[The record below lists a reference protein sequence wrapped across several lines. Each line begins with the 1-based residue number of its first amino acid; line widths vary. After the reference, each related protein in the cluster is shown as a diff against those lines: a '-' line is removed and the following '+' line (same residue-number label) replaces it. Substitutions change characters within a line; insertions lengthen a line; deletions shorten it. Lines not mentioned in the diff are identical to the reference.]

1 MSQNRFILHVDMD
14 AFFAAVEQRD
24 NPDLQGKPVLIGHD
38 GPRGVVATA
47 SYEAR
52 KFGCHSA
59 QPMSIAR
66 RNCPQAI
73 IVRPHGLRY
82 REASDEVFAIF
93 DEFTPVIEPLSID
106 EAFLDV
112 TGSLRLLGS
121 AIEIATKIKHRI
133 REKTRLTASVGVAPN
148 KFLAKI
154 ASDLE
159 KPDGLTV
166 IEPDQVDDFLARL
179 PIGKIPG
186 VGPVA
191 QKRFHGLGIRVIRDV
206 RQLDRDELDREFG
219 SSAQR
224 YWDLAR
230 GIDERPVVSDGEAKS
245 ISHEQTFGI
254 DVDQADEIR
263 RVMLDQTEQVARRLR
278 RHGLSARTVTLKI
291 RYGDFETI
299 TRSTTLDSPT
309 NSTDTLWQAVKQLF
323 RTWIEREGF
332 RPVRLIGVTATHFND
347 TTQME
352 LYTSPDDNQRKAV
365 EVATDQIVAKFG
377 KSAIRRAGGMTGK
390 VEN

>member
-1 MSQNRFILHVDMD
+1 MLQDRFILHVDMD

-24 NPDLQGKPVLIGHD
+24 DPALRGKPVLIGHD

-52 KFGCHSA
+52 QFGCHSA

-66 RNCPQAI
+66 RNCPHAI
-73 IVRPHGLRY
+73 IVPHHGRRY
-82 REASDEVFAIF
+82 REASDQVFAIF

-112 TGSLRLLGS
+112 TGSLRLLGTAS
-121 AIEIATKIKHRI
+121 EIAVKIKHRI
-133 REKTRLTASVGVAPN
+133 REETRLTASVGVAPN

-191 QKRFHGLGIRVIRDV
+191 QKRFRALGIRVIRDA
-206 RQLDRDELDREFG
+206 RRLDRDELERQFG
-219 SSAQR
+219 SSAER

-230 GIDERPVVSDGEAKS
+230 GIDERPVVADGEARS
-245 ISHEQTFGI
+245 IGHEQTFGI

-309 NSTDTLWQAVKQLF
+309 NSTDTLWLAAKFLF
-323 RTWIEREGF
+323 QTWIEREGF
-332 RPVRLIGVTATHFND
+332 RPVRLIGVTATHFTD
-347 TTQME
+347 TPQME
-352 LYTSPDDNQRKAV
+352 LFTSPDDAQRKAV
-365 EVATDQIVAKFG
+365 EDATDQIVEKYG
-377 KSAIRRAGGMTGK
+377 KSAIRRAGGMRRK
-390 VEN
+390 S

>member
-93 DEFTPVIEPLSID
+93 DEFTPVVEPLSID

-112 TGSLRLLGS
+112 TGSLRLLGT
-121 AIEIATKIKHRI
+121 AIEIATKIKLRI
-133 REKTRLTASVGVAPN
+133 REQTRLTASVGVAPN

-179 PIGKIPG
+179 PIGTIPG

-191 QKRFHGLGIRVIRDV
+191 QKLFHGLGIRVIRV
-206 RQLDRDELDREFG
+206 LLK
-219 SSAQR
+219 
-224 YWDLAR
+224 LAL
-230 GIDERPVVSDGEAKS
+230 A
-245 ISHEQTFGI
+245 
-254 DVDQADEIR
+254 
-263 RVMLDQTEQVARRLR
+263 
-278 RHGLSARTVTLKI
+278 
-291 RYGDFETI
+291 
-299 TRSTTLDSPT
+299 
-309 NSTDTLWQAVKQLF
+309 
-323 RTWIEREGF
+323 
-332 RPVRLIGVTATHFND
+332 
-347 TTQME
+347 
-352 LYTSPDDNQRKAV
+352 
-365 EVATDQIVAKFG
+365 
-377 KSAIRRAGGMTGK
+377 
-390 VEN
+390 

>member
-1 MSQNRFILHVDMD
+1 MPQDRYILHVDMD

-24 NPDLQGKPVLIGHD
+24 DPALRGKPVLIGHD

-52 KFGCHSA
+52 QFGCHSA

-66 RNCPQAI
+66 RNCPHAI
-73 IVRPHGLRY
+73 IVPHHGRRY
-82 REASDEVFAIF
+82 REASDQVFAIF

-121 AIEIATKIKHRI
+121 AIEIAGNIKQRI
-133 REKTRLTASVGVAPN
+133 REETRLTASVGVAPN

-166 IEPDQVDDFLARL
+166 IEPDQVDDFLTRL

-191 QKRFHGLGIRVIRDV
+191 EMRLHAQGVRVIRDV
-206 RQLDRDELDREFG
+206 RRFDRDELEQLFG
-219 SSAQR
+219 TSAQR
-224 YWDLAR
+224 YWNLAR
-230 GIDERPVVSDGEAKS
+230 GIDERPVVVDGEAKS
-245 ISHEQTFGI
+245 IGHEQTFGT

-309 NSTDTLWQAVKQLF
+309 NSTDTLWQAAKCLF

-332 RPVRLIGVTATHFND
+332 RPVRLIGITTTHFDNKP
-347 TTQME
+347 QME
-352 LYTSPDDNQRKAV
+352 LFSSPDDTQRRAV
-365 EVATDQIVAKFG
+365 EDATDKIVEKYG
-377 KSAIRRAGGMTGK
+377 KTAIRRAGGMK
-390 VEN
+390 KNS

>member
-73 IVRPHGLRY
+73 IVRPHGRRY

-133 REKTRLTASVGVAPN
+133 REKTRLTASVGVA
-148 KFLAKI
+148 
-154 ASDLE
+154 
-159 KPDGLTV
+159 
-166 IEPDQVDDFLARL
+166 
-179 PIGKIPG
+179 
-186 VGPVA
+186 
-191 QKRFHGLGIRVIRDV
+191 
-206 RQLDRDELDREFG
+206 
-219 SSAQR
+219 
-224 YWDLAR
+224 
-230 GIDERPVVSDGEAKS
+230 
-245 ISHEQTFGI
+245 
-254 DVDQADEIR
+254 
-263 RVMLDQTEQVARRLR
+263 
-278 RHGLSARTVTLKI
+278 
-291 RYGDFETI
+291 GD
-299 TRSTTLDSPT
+299 
-309 NSTDTLWQAVKQLF
+309 
-323 RTWIEREGF
+323 
-332 RPVRLIGVTATHFND
+332 
-347 TTQME
+347 
-352 LYTSPDDNQRKAV
+352 
-365 EVATDQIVAKFG
+365 
-377 KSAIRRAGGMTGK
+377 
-390 VEN
+390 